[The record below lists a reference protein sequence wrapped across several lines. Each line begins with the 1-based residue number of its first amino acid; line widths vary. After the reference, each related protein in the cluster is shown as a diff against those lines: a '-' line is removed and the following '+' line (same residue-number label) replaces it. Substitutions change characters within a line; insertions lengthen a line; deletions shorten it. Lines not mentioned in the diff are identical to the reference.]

1 MARADDAVFGI
12 LACNASPRRLRRP
25 MPAAAASPPELVLE
39 GGTLR
44 LSGNWTL
51 DHAGPV
57 SSALSNA
64 PPGVETVDATG
75 IGRLDTMGV
84 LQLLRFAHRHGLADD
99 ALGFRE
105 DHLALV
111 AAIEDVADDR
121 PKKRREYGV
130 AAALARLGETMH
142 HNGREIVALVSFLG
156 ESLAKTARIARQPR
170 RLRLTSTVYHMEQ
183 VGLDAM
189 PLVALLS
196 FMVGAVIA
204 FLGSTILADFGA
216 TIFVVELVGVAFLR
230 EFGVLLTAILLAGRT
245 ASAFTAQIGI
255 MVTREEVDAIRTLGL
270 DPMELLVIPRLL
282 ALLVMLP
289 LLTFIAMI
297 AGLLGGMSVAAFE
310 VGIPPQA
317 FVARL
322 HDTIDLRHFVV
333 GMSKAP
339 VFAVV
344 IGLIGCLEGLQVQGT
359 AQSLGE
365 RTTSSVVQT
374 ISLVILLDA
383 VAAIWFMQVGW

>member
-1 MARADDAVFGI
+1 
-12 LACNASPRRLRRP
+12 
-25 MPAAAASPPELVLE
+25 MPAAPASPPTLVLD
-39 GGTLR
+39 GDRLR
-44 LSGNWTL
+44 LSGHWTL
-51 DHAGPV
+51 DHAAAV
-57 SSALSNA
+57 SDALAAA
-64 PPGVETVDATG
+64 PAGAVALDARG
-75 IGRLDTMGV
+75 IERLDTLGV
-84 LQLLRFAHRHGLADD
+84 LQLLRFARRHGLGEDVLD
-99 ALGFRE
+99 FRE
-105 DHLALV
+105 DHLPLV
-111 AAIEDVADDR
+111 TAIEDVADDR
-121 PKKRREYGV
+121 PGKRREYGV
-130 AAALARLGETMH
+130 AAALARLGKAMH
-142 HNGREIVALVSFLG
+142 ANGREVVVLVSFLG
-156 ESLAKTARIARQPR
+156 ESLAKSARILRQPA
-170 RLRLTSTVYHMEQ
+170 RLRLTSTVHHMEQ

-204 FLGSTILADFGA
+204 FLGATILADFGA
-216 TIFVVELVGVAFLR
+216 ELFVVELVGFAFLR

-255 MVTREEVDAIRTLGL
+255 MVTREEVDAIRALGL
-270 DPMELLVIPRLL
+270 DPLELLVIPRLL

-297 AGLLGGMSVAAFE
+297 AGLLGGMAVAAFE
-310 VGIPPQA
+310 IGIPPQA
-317 FVARL
+317 FVIRL
-322 HDTIDLRHFVV
+322 QETVELRHFFV

-383 VAAIWFMQVGW
+383 LAAIWFMQVGW

>member
-1 MARADDAVFGI
+1 
-12 LACNASPRRLRRP
+12 
-25 MPAAAASPPELVLE
+25 MPAADASPPGLSIE
-39 GGTLR
+39 GHTLR
-44 LSGNWTL
+44 LAGHWTL
-51 DHAGPV
+51 EHADGV
-57 SSALSNA
+57 SSVLAGA
-64 PPGVETVDATG
+64 PGDVAAIDASG
-75 IGRLDTMGV
+75 IGRLDSLGV

-99 ALGFRE
+99 AIRYRE
-105 DHLALV
+105 EHVALV
-111 AAIEDVADDR
+111 EAIEDVADDR
-121 PKKRREYGV
+121 PKARREFGV
-130 AAALARLGETMH
+130 AAALARLGRAVH
-142 HNGREIVALVSFLG
+142 ANARELLALVSFLG
-156 ESLAKTARIARQPR
+156 ESLVKIGRTLRQPR
-170 RLRLTSTVYHMEQ
+170 RLRLTSTVHHMEQ

-204 FLGSTILADFGA
+204 YLGATILADFGA
-216 TIFVVELVGVAFLR
+216 SLFVVELVGFAFLR

-255 MVTREEVDAIRTLGL
+255 MVTREEVDAIRALGL
-270 DPMELLVIPRLL
+270 DPIELLVIPRLL
-282 ALLVMLP
+282 ALLVTLP

-297 AGLLGGMSVAAFE
+297 AGLLGGMAVAAFE

-317 FVARL
+317 FVVRL
-322 HDTIDLRHFVV
+322 HDTIELRHFLV

-339 VFAVV
+339 VFALV

-374 ISLVILLDA
+374 ISAVILLDA

>member
-1 MARADDAVFGI
+1 
-12 LACNASPRRLRRP
+12 
-25 MPAAAASPPELVLE
+25 MPAATASPPTLAYE
-39 GGTLR
+39 GDTLR
-44 LSGNWTL
+44 LSGAWTL
-51 DHAGPV
+51 EHAARI
-57 SSALSNA
+57 SAGLSEA
-64 PPGVETVDATG
+64 PGGATAVDATD
-75 IGRLDTMGV
+75 IERLDTMGV
-84 LQLLRFAHRHGLADD
+84 LQLLRFARRHGLADD
-99 ALGFRE
+99 ALAFRE

-121 PKKRREYGV
+121 PKKRREYGI

-142 HNGREIVALVSFLG
+142 LNGREIVALVSFLG
-156 ESLAKTARIARQPR
+156 ENLAKVARIARQPG
-170 RLRLTSTVYHMEQ
+170 RLRITSTVHHMEQ

-204 FLGSTILADFGA
+204 FLGATILADFGA

-270 DPMELLVIPRLL
+270 DPVELLVIPRLL

-289 LLTFIAMI
+289 LLTFIAMVS
-297 AGLLGGMSVAAFE
+297 GVLGGMAVAAFE

-317 FVARL
+317 FVVRL
-322 HDTIDLRHFVV
+322 QDTIDLRHFVV

>member
-1 MARADDAVFGI
+1 
-12 LACNASPRRLRRP
+12 
-25 MPAAAASPPELVLE
+25 MPAATASPPTLVLD
-39 GGTLR
+39 GDRLR
-44 LSGNWTL
+44 LSGHWTL
-51 DHAGPV
+51 DHAGAV
-57 SSALSNA
+57 SDLLAAA
-64 PPGVETVDATG
+64 PAGAAAIDATG
-75 IGRLDTMGV
+75 IARMDTLGV
-84 LQLLRFAHRHGLADD
+84 LQLLRFARRHHLGED
-99 ALGFRE
+99 ALRFRE
-105 DHLALV
+105 DHVALV
-111 AAIEDVADDR
+111 TAIEDVADDR
-121 PKKRREYGV
+121 PGKRREYGV
-130 AAALARLGETMH
+130 AAALARLGKAMH
-142 HNGREIVALVSFLG
+142 GNGREVVSLVSFLG
-156 ESLAKTARIARQPR
+156 ESLAKSARILREPA
-170 RLRLTSTVYHMEQ
+170 RLRLTSTVHHMEQ

-204 FLGSTILADFGA
+204 FLGATILADFGA
-216 TIFVVELVGVAFLR
+216 ELFVVELVGFAFLR

-255 MVTREEVDAIRTLGL
+255 MVTREEVDAIRALGL
-270 DPMELLVIPRLL
+270 DPIELLVIPRLL

-289 LLTFIAMI
+289 LLTFIAMV
-297 AGLLGGMSVAAFE
+297 AGLLGGMAVAAFE
-310 VGIPPQA
+310 IGIPPQA
-317 FVARL
+317 FVIRL
-322 HDTIDLRHFVV
+322 QDTIELRHFFV

-383 VAAIWFMQVGW
+383 LAAIWFMQVGW